1 MKTTTHLMALFSILT
16 LALAAC
22 DKTRVVGED
31 DLPKEA
37 HLYVTKHFPEHEV
50 LQVVKERDD
59 LKTTYEVRLSE
70 GYQLEFSKKGE
81 IRGIEGNNR
90 LPDSVLP
97 PAILDYVQTNYPD
110 TFILDWELDDRGQEI
125 KLANRLELKFD
136 RNGQFLMID

>member
-16 LALAAC
+16 LTLAAC

-37 HLYVTKHFPEHEV
+37 RLYVTRHFPEYEV

-59 LKTTYEVRLSE
+59 LKTTYEVRLSG
-70 GYQLEFSKKGE
+70 GYQLEFNKKGE
-81 IRGIEGNNR
+81 IRAVEGNNQ

-97 PAILDYVQTNYPD
+97 PAVLDYVQTNYPD